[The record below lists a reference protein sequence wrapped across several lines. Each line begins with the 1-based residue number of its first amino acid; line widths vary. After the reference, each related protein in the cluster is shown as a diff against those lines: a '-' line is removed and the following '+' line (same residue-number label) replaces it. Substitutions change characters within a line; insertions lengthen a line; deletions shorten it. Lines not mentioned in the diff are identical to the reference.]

1 MWVSLCFYAVF
12 SFCLSE
18 EPYSNQ
24 KPFLSI
30 WPKFTHNQDLQCAKH
45 RTRMQGQQEESHWV
59 FVHLSIQSYWFPA
72 SHFPP
77 GFSTSPEPFFSPCD
91 TDHTEQPCSAVCRKL
106 EVTQQNS
113 GRKQGKR
120 LSSKRQLSRHWDD
133 FYFLVSVHTCVS
145 KSALWVFDP
154 HWQVFMKK
162 KKKKRKEN
170 INSIVH
176 KFYFSNSQSWSW
188 GPAHVPGSQ
197 WCLTS
202 GSGVVICLQNQ

>member
-30 WPKFTHNQDLQCAKH
+30 LPKFTHNQDLQCAKH

-133 FYFLVSVHTCVS
+133 FYFLVSVHTCIS

-162 KKKKRKEN
+162 KKKEKKREYQ
-170 INSIVH
+170 
-176 KFYFSNSQSWSW
+176 FYCS
-188 GPAHVPGSQ
+188 
-197 WCLTS
+197 
-202 GSGVVICLQNQ
+202 